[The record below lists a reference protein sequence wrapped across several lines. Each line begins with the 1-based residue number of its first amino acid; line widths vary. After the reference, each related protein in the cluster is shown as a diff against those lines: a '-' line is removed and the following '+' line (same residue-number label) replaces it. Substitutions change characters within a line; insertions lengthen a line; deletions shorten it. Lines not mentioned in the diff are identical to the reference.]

1 MANRCDLCSKGKK
14 FGLSHRHH
22 RGVAGG
28 QWKKRAQ
35 KTNKSFLPNIHS
47 LKAEIGGVKSVW
59 KLCTKCQ
66 RLIKE
71 EIKNS
76 VAKEAEKKSSASVKK
91 TENSKKA
98 IKPSAIAKP

>member
-1 MANRCDLCSKGKK
+1 MAYRCDLCSKGKS

-35 KTNKSFLPNIHS
+35 KTAKLALPNLHT
-47 LKAEIGGVKSVW
+47 LRFEIGGVKKIW

-71 EIKNS
+71 ELKNS
-76 VAKEAEKKSSASVKK
+76 VSKKEMLKVENAKPVKSAISPKIAKSSSPVA
-91 TENSKKA
+91 
-98 IKPSAIAKP
+98 